1 LNSKETLDFM
11 GICYKLCYKLC
22 YKRGHGASMKHVQ
35 HARGKWKVR
44 ITVPVELRGII
55 GASELVESDLPS
67 DVRTAVRNWS
77 TVAAG

>member
-1 LNSKETLDFM
+1 MNLKETLDFM

-22 YKRGHGASMKHVQ
+22 YKRGLGASMKYVQ

-55 GASELVESDLPS
+55 GASELVESDLPGDAKS
-67 DVRTAVRNWS
+67 RERMTRF
-77 TVAAG
+77 

>member
-1 LNSKETLDFM
+1 
-11 GICYKLCYKLC
+11 
-22 YKRGHGASMKHVQ
+22 MKYVQ